1 MFDFTLTIYKSLL
14 TALKSCGYTFQ
25 SFQDFLKAPA
35 ARAVI
40 LRHDVDE
47 RPQNAL
53 GMARV
58 EHGMGVQAS
67 YYFRILKISNNPAV
81 IAEIARMGHEIGY
94 HYVDLALAGGDV
106 DVAIGKFVDHMP
118 LTQNSSKHFWVK
130 TVNREA

>member
-1 MFDFTLTIYKSLL
+1 MIDFTLTTYKSLL
-14 TALKSCGYTFQ
+14 STLKTSGYTFQ
-25 SFQDFLKAPA
+25 TFQDFLKASA

-53 GMARV
+53 MMARV

-67 YYFRILKISNNPAV
+67 YYFRILKISNDPTV
-81 IAEIARMGHEIGY
+81 VTEIARMGHEIGY
-94 HYVDLALAGGDV
+94 HYDALALTGRDMTE
-106 DVAIGKFVDHMP
+106 AIGKFVDHML

-130 TVNREA
+130 TGNQEP

>member
-53 GMARV
+53 MMARV
-58 EHGMGVQAS
+58 EHGMGVRAS

-81 IAEIARMGHEIGY
+81 VPEIARMGMRSGI
-94 HYVDLALAGGDV
+94 
-106 DVAIGKFVDHMP
+106 I
-118 LTQNSSKHFWVK
+118 TR
-130 TVNREA
+130 T